1 MGRAAMYVGEGGYSV
16 KPELKTTVTN
26 IVQWCKEL
34 GIYVMIDWHVLTP
47 GDPNAGTYSG
57 AVPFFEDMAR
67 AYKDEKHV
75 LFEIC
80 NEPNGVQWSTVK
92 TYADRVITAVRA
104 IDPST
109 VVIVGTPT
117 WSQDIH
123 EARKDPVSRP
133 ENIMYA
139 FHFYAGTH
147 MSLMPR
153 VRDEARLIP
162 IFATEWGTS
171 QASGDGGPYLEDAKR
186 FLDLFNDAAGQKISW
201 AQWSYADKAEKSAA
215 LLPGSCA
222 AKAWDSTST
231 SGTFV
236 KTYIKTHVQ
245 TCLESGYYISSA
257 NQYFSSCLLVWM

>member
-1 MGRAAMYVGEGGYSV
+1 MG
-16 KPELKTTVTN
+16 
-26 IVQWCKEL
+26 
-34 GIYVMIDWHVLTP
+34 
-47 GDPNAGTYSG
+47 
-57 AVPFFEDMAR
+57 
-67 AYKDEKHV
+67 KDEKHV

-80 NEPNGVQWSTVK
+80 NEPNGVQWGTVK
-92 TYADRVITAVRA
+92 MYADSVITAIRS

-147 MSLMPR
+147 MSLMER
-153 VRDEARLIP
+153 VREEARLIP

-171 QASGDGGPYLEDAKR
+171 QANGDGGPYLDDAKT
-186 FLDLFNDAAGQKISW
+186 FLDLFNDASGQKISW

-257 NQYFSSCLLVWM
+257 NQYFSSCLLVWMVTFVMTVFHQG